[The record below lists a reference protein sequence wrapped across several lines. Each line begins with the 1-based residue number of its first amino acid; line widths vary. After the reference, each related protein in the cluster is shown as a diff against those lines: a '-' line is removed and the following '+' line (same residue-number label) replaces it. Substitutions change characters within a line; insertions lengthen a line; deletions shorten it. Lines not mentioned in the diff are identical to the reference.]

1 MSNKVYLLNAEQ
13 AKRIEDILPV
23 PSTTSLPQGTKYR
36 TKLSGHT
43 VTLYN
48 SNKLM
53 IQGSNSEVI
62 GEQILSKAGIQ
73 LTQQLPDSNSTSKHN
88 VSIESIQY
96 DHFNCIG
103 SDEAGSGDYFGPMTV
118 VASYVS
124 KKNAEIL
131 KVLGVMDSKNLKDRQ
146 IIELAEQIIPIIPH
160 SLLVL
165 DNIKYNE
172 RKQMGWSQ
180 VKMKAVLHNE
190 AIKNVLNKIDEP
202 VDYIVIDQF
211 AVQGVYENYALG
223 AIPERNKTK
232 FETKGESKAIA
243 IAASSIIARY
253 AFVKHFEQIIKET
266 GISITKG
273 AGAKVDAEAA
283 KIIKLRGLD
292 YLDTITKKDFKNRE
306 KALKLIKK

>member
-124 KKNAEIL
+124 KKML
-131 KVLGVMDSKNLKDRQ
+131 K
-146 IIELAEQIIPIIPH
+146 
-160 SLLVL
+160 
-165 DNIKYNE
+165 
-172 RKQMGWSQ
+172 
-180 VKMKAVLHNE
+180 
-190 AIKNVLNKIDEP
+190 
-202 VDYIVIDQF
+202 F
-211 AVQGVYENYALG
+211 
-223 AIPERNKTK
+223 
-232 FETKGESKAIA
+232 
-243 IAASSIIARY
+243 
-253 AFVKHFEQIIKET
+253 
-266 GISITKG
+266 
-273 AGAKVDAEAA
+273 
-283 KIIKLRGLD
+283 
-292 YLDTITKKDFKNRE
+292 
-306 KALKLIKK
+306 